1 MRRVLAV
8 LIALYT
14 VCSLTG
20 AQAHSPAPALRD
32 PGSAASP
39 RERADYALQLGN
51 LSARQK
57 SPAEAARH
65 YENALALA
73 GPASETG
80 LRAALNLAAMAPEAA
95 RSARL
100 QSLSRQL
107 GAMPATEG
115 LADLHLNLGH
125 QAAQLKPADARLA
138 HQHIEQARTLGT
150 LRVQLEADDALASL
164 YENSARHGEALAIT
178 QEAIEKS
185 RQMDGALVADLG
197 IALEWRRARLNERL
211 GNNDAAL
218 AAYERAVEQLRAVR
232 DDIPIEYDN
241 GRSSYSETIAPLH
254 LGYADLLLAR
264 ADKEPAQL
272 RRVLDAIEQVRQAE
286 LQDYLGDR
294 CVVETIQGGKA
305 APPPAG
311 VALLYPIIF
320 PDRVELLLETSKG
333 IARRTSRVSS
343 AVLAATSNKLAYAL
357 RNGMNDFMAPS
368 RQIYDWLLRPFEAEL
383 GQASTLVVVPDGAL
397 RLLPF
402 GVLHDGQRHAIEK
415 YAVSTVTGMTM
426 TNSALART
434 HGVDALV
441 VGVADPG
448 PVVGKLSAQMAGA
461 ILQPAAGGLAQS
473 RSLRAM
479 RSVAPSSQLEQLRT
493 SLQLPGVKEE
503 VDALAAVLPGKHLLD
518 AQFTVDHFQRETT
531 ASDYR
536 IIHIASHGVFGG
548 SAESSFIM
556 AYDDLLTMN
565 GLQRILKADKF
576 TRAPLELLSLS
587 ACETAEGNERA
598 PLGISGAAI
607 RARAKS
613 VLGTLWPLE
622 DKAAQQVMTRFYT
635 GLSKDGLGKAEA
647 LRQAQ
652 LALIRDPNSAHPF
665 FWGAFILIG
674 NWQ

>member
-1 MRRVLAV
+1 MRRVVAV
-8 LIALYT
+8 LMALYT
-14 VCSLTG
+14 VCSYPW
-20 AQAHSPAPALRD
+20 AHASSSGPADALR
-32 PGSAASP
+32 
-39 RERADYALQLGN
+39 LGN
-51 LSARQK
+51 ESARHKQI
-57 SPAEAARH
+57 AEAIHH
-65 YENALALA
+65 YDAALAQA
-73 GPASETG
+73 GPASVIG
-80 LRAALNLAAMAPEAA
+80 IAAALNLVAIGPEAKRA
-95 RSARL
+95 AQLQTLSAQVDALPPSEANAAL
-100 QSLSRQL
+100 Q
-107 GAMPATEG
+107 
-115 LADLHLNLGH
+115 LNLGH
-125 QAAQLKPADARLA
+125 QAAQLKPPALRLA
-138 HQHIEQARTLGT
+138 LHHIEQAHRIGGPRL
-150 LRVQLEADDALASL
+150 QLEADDAMAAL
-164 YENSARHGEALAIT
+164 YEDRGRYRESLAMT
-178 QEAIEKS
+178 REAIA
-185 RQMDGALVADLG
+185 RAQRMDGALAAD
-197 IALEWRRARLNERL
+197 IAISLEWRSARLHQRL

-218 AAYERAVEQLRAVR
+218 ATYERAVEQLRANR
-232 DDIPIEYDN
+232 DDMPIEYDN

-264 ADKEPAQL
+264 AGQEPALL
-272 RRVLDAIEQVRQAE
+272 RRVLDAVEQVRQAE

-311 VALLYPIIF
+311 VAILYPIIF
-320 PDRVELLLETSKG
+320 PDRIELLLETQAG
-333 IARRTSRVSS
+333 IVRRTTRIDS
-343 AVLAATSNKLAYAL
+343 ATLAGASNKLAYAL
-357 RNGMNDFMAPS
+357 RNGMNDYLVPAQ
-368 RQIYDWLLRPFEAEL
+368 QIYDWLLRPFDAEL
-383 GQASTLVVVPDGAL
+383 AQASVLVVVPDGAL

-402 GVLHDGQRHAIEK
+402 SALHDGQRYAIEH

-426 TNSALART
+426 TNGALSRT
-434 HGVDALV
+434 RGADALV
-441 VGVADPG
+441 VGVANPG
-448 PVVGKLSAQMAGA
+448 PVVGKLSQAMSNA
-461 ILQPAAGGLAQS
+461 IVQPAAGGLAQS
-473 RSLRAM
+473 RALRAL
-479 RSVAPSSQLEQLRT
+479 RTGATGAQLEQLRT
-493 SLQLPGVKEE
+493 SLQLPGVKQE

-518 AQFTVDHFQRETT
+518 AQFTVDRFLQETD

-622 DKAAQQVMTRFYT
+622 DNAAQGAMRVFYT
-635 GLSKDGLGKAEA
+635 GLSKGGLSKAEA

-652 LALIRDPNSAHPF
+652 LVLLRDPASAHPF
-665 FWGAFILIG
+665 FWASFLLIG